1 MRIRYRAAIGLLF
14 SLLLFLCPAGQAVS
28 QNQSQSRSGGNSAEE
43 AVPVE
48 VAELK
53 ARDLYRS
60 VFYGCRLQ
68 PADRFVHRSPLT
80 GSLESIAVRTG
91 QRVRQGDILFT
102 VRRELAGRS
111 FNSVSVRAAGGGVV
125 ADHDLRPGE
134 PVQENQALLTVL
146 DDGAFTG
153 EILVSDKD
161 IGTVRLGDSC
171 VVFEDRKP
179 TNIIG
184 RVALISPEPEYDTGL
199 FPVELNFS
207 RSPGLFIGKFI
218 RVELRK
224 EPYRGLAVPS
234 ENIVRKYG
242 EDHLYIVSEDIVTL
256 RPITVG
262 ASYGDLVTI
271 TDGASEGELFVTS
284 STRRISDGDTV
295 RIVEGE

>member
-1 MRIRYRAAIGLLF
+1 
-14 SLLLFLCPAGQAVS
+14 AVS
-28 QNQSQSRSGGNSAEE
+28 QNQSQSGSGGNPAEDT

-48 VAELK
+48 VSELK

-68 PADRFVHRSPLT
+68 PAARFVHRSPLT

-111 FNSVSVRAAGGGVV
+111 YNSVPVRASSGGVV
-125 ADHDLRPGE
+125 ADYDLRPGD

-161 IGTVRLGDSC
+161 IGTVRIGDSC

-179 TNIIG
+179 TNTIG
-184 RVALISPEPEYDTGL
+184 QVTLISPEPEYETGL
-199 FPVELNFS
+199 FPVELRFS

-224 EPYRGLAVPS
+224 EPYHGLAVPS

-242 EDHLYIVSEDIVTL
+242 EDHLYIVSDDVVEL
-256 RPITVG
+256 RPVTVG

-271 TDGASEGELFVTS
+271 TDGVSGGELFVTS
-284 STRRISDGDTV
+284 STRRISDGAAVT
-295 RIVEGE
+295 IVEGE

>member
-1 MRIRYRAAIGLLF
+1 MQTSYRTALGLLF
-14 SLLLFLCPAGQAVS
+14 ILLFLGAAGRAVS
-28 QNQSQSRSGGNSAEE
+28 QNQSQSGGNPAEDP

-48 VAELK
+48 VSELK
-53 ARDLYRS
+53 DQDLYRS

-68 PADRFVHRSPLT
+68 PANRLVHRSPLT

-91 QRVRQGDILFT
+91 QRVRQGDVLFT

-111 FNSVSVRAAGGGVV
+111 YNSVPVRAVGGGVV
-125 ADHDLRPGE
+125 ADYDLRTGD
-134 PVQENQALLTVL
+134 PVQENQALITVL
-146 DDGAFTG
+146 DDSAFIG

-171 VVFEDRKP
+171 VVFENRKP
-179 TNIIG
+179 TSITG
-184 RVALISPEPEYDTGL
+184 RVTLIAPEPEYDTGL
-199 FPVELNFS
+199 FPVELRFS
-207 RSPGLFIGKFI
+207 RVPGLFIGKFI
-218 RVELRK
+218 RAELRK

-242 EDHLYIVSEDIVTL
+242 EDHLYIVRDNVVEL
-256 RPITVG
+256 RPVKVG
-262 ASYGDLVTI
+262 ASYGDLLTI
-271 TDGASEGELFVTS
+271 TDGVSEGELFVSS

>member
-1 MRIRYRAAIGLLF
+1 MRVRYRAAIGLLF
-14 SLLLFLCPAGQAVS
+14 LFCLAGPAVS
-28 QNQSQSRSGGNSAEE
+28 QNQSQARSGGNPSEDE

-53 ARDLYRS
+53 VQDLYRS

-68 PADRFVHRSPLT
+68 PADRLVHRSPLT

-111 FNSVSVRAAGGGVV
+111 FNSVPVRAAGGGVV
-125 ADHDLRPGE
+125 AEYDLRPGD
-134 PVQENQALLTVL
+134 PVQENQGLLTVL
-146 DDGAFTG
+146 DDSAFTG

-161 IGTVRLGDSC
+161 ISTVRLGDSC

-179 TNIIG
+179 TNTIG
-184 RVALISPEPEYDTGL
+184 RVTLISPEPEYDTGL
-199 FPVELNFS
+199 FPVELRFS

-242 EDHLYIVSEDIVTL
+242 EDHLYIVSDDVVEL
-256 RPITVG
+256 RPVTAG
-262 ASYGDLVTI
+262 PSYGDLVTI
-271 TDGASEGELFVTS
+271 TDGVFEGELFVTS
-284 STRRISDGDTV
+284 STRRISDGAAVT
-295 RIVEGE
+295 IVEGE

>member
-1 MRIRYRAAIGLLF
+1 MRVRYRAAIGLLF
-14 SLLLFLCPAGQAVS
+14 FLFLFLCLAGQAVA
-28 QNQSQSRSGGNSAEE
+28 QNQPQSRSGGNPAEE

-48 VAELK
+48 VSELK
-53 ARDLYRS
+53 NQDLYRS
-60 VFYGCRLQ
+60 VFYGSRLR

-91 QRVRQGDILFT
+91 QRVRQGDVLFT

-111 FNSVSVRAAGGGVV
+111 FNSVPVRAVGGGVA

-146 DDGAFTG
+146 DDSAFTG

-179 TNIIG
+179 TNTIG
-184 RVALISPEPEYDTGL
+184 RVTLISPEPEYETGL
-199 FPVELNFS
+199 FPVELRFT

-234 ENIVRKYG
+234 ENVVRKYG
-242 EDHLYIVSEDIVTL
+242 EDHLYIVRDNTVEL
-256 RPITVG
+256 RPVSIG

-271 TDGASEGELFVTS
+271 TYGVSEGELFVTS
-284 STRRISDGDTV
+284 STRRISDGAAV
-295 RIVEGE
+295 KIVEGE